1 MKDKFFQRM
10 ESLLDYLSEV
20 IKLGRKVI
28 RSVKAHDDF
37 LFFQHDLPEAEG
49 VSTFTRSG
57 DQLLWLT
64 VHQQLVPPPPPLPTA
79 LENWVKVY
87 NDPDR
92 NPEIIETR
100 SIKAEGGNESE
111 LRIVGFYDDESRFD
125 AFLQYEKSCQ
135 QWAKQAIVKKKI
147 QNLYRQLFRIK
158 ERLKYDEQLELI
170 WGQGLLL
177 WKYEEFNIEYP
188 IITQRMFV
196 EHNVEEGIIHILA
209 PDDAEPN
216 LEFDVLTDIDVPD
229 LSSVRKSFEK
239 TEYDPADSESYA
251 AILKGMAGSISP
263 DAQFFDS
270 YDDVQSIPYE
280 RPKVI
285 DCWVLFVRKRS
296 ENAII
301 KDIHSLKDKLKNR
314 EHSEIPFPSGL
325 GPFFEEPE
333 DKMPVYEGFETR
345 DEWSAF
351 LEKEILF
358 PLAANHEQIQI
369 LDRIERSSGVV
380 VQGPPGTG
388 KSHTIVNLICHFMAQ
403 GKRVLVTSQKDQA
416 LAVLHGM
423 IPDPL
428 KPLCLSVL
436 TYDTDSRKKLEI
448 AVGQIREI
456 VSNAQPAQLRK
467 QIEKIGAS
475 IDERRERITEISQR
489 IKDLA
494 GAQLRTVIIE
504 DGGSTNALLPSDL
517 AQYVRKEAPRH
528 SWLEDTP
535 PYELERK
542 VIGKKEAVS
551 IKINSL
557 SQKEMEGLQALR
569 HKLLPYLND
578 FSYYLPESANLI
590 NAEEFKQ
597 IAEDLKQ
604 SRFLT
609 KQLDNVF
616 DGLVFRQ
623 ESEEELQAAIAALR
637 KGVNAYK
644 KIEEQWQTSLLKKIR
659 NGASDIENLREAKD
673 KLLNNA
679 KEIKMLWKA
688 QDPLK
693 SVKLGDISN
702 LNKLYIFVCDAEER
716 VKKGKKPFVVFDKK
730 EKKEAL
736 KAITVND
743 RIPASEEDWSAIRS
757 NSELLLKTNEV
768 SSQWNALSK
777 RIDGPQLAHIES
789 VENAERLFEVL
800 DKFNAPFQ
808 YQEQHLPLI
817 LKTVDTIIIQAEDV
831 IRDDS
836 LTLLYKALKFKK
848 EQLCFLSSKETL
860 NDLKSYLI
868 RLQGKRRSHA
878 LVAEMMECLESLD
891 REYLQKADEKL
902 VSRWEI
908 AYQKIQKLETL
919 KDHFN
924 LFEKLVKKLSLSTPR
939 WGKRWLNEEEEIA
952 ILCPPNW
959 RKSLFHRALIAYL
972 DDISNEAQKTEE
984 LKAEQEKYERLLRRD
999 KEKLAFAKTKLGLI
1013 LNTSEPCMQSL
1024 KGWLLAVKKLG
1035 KGKGKWAWKKQKVV
1049 QMEMEQAQNAVPV
1062 WIMPLYRVSQTIPS
1076 DFCNFD
1082 IVIVD
1087 EASQCNELA
1096 FVALMRAKKV
1106 IIVGDPEQ
1114 ISPTSVGIPE
1124 EDIERLKREYLK
1136 DIPGNHRYGLTTS
1149 LYALADIA
1157 FGSQNALM
1165 LREHFRCVPEIIQF
1179 SNNLCYHGKILPLRN
1194 PPVEQRIEP
1203 PLQPVFV
1210 TAGYREGRQNINKP
1224 EARTIC
1230 EKLKELAVDPQYEGK
1245 TFGVISLVG
1254 NEQAKYIHTL
1264 IDEYLSPEEQE
1275 KHKFHV
1281 GDSYAFQGDE
1291 RHLMLL
1297 SMVVSGSDKIVLR
1310 ATVGDVFKQRFN
1322 VAASRAKD
1330 QMFLFHSV
1338 RLGVDLKNPEDLK
1351 YQLLNFFQGGVQPTT
1366 FKADLKDLFE
1376 SPLEEAVYDWLT
1388 FRGYLVTPQ
1397 VKVGEYRIDL
1407 VVEGKENRLAV
1418 ECDGDRWH
1426 PPEKWWEDRMRQRQL
1441 ERAGWKFWRVWGSSF
1456 YKDPDSAMESILP
1469 VLKELGIH
1477 PIKTEPTEEEVFE
1490 EKAEATPDLAKP
1502 TQRRSSKRSEVSKD
1516 HGEQAQQE
1524 LFGEKEDQEGK
1535 EAAEPIPS
1543 EKAKKPLAEAQWLF
1557 EEIDKRVSQIDPSS
1571 FVDPL
1576 PHMLS
1581 HLLPKNEWKCKS
1593 CGNKFQIWIGRNG
1606 PFLKCTNRKCEKTES
1621 IGLPLLNKAFE
1632 MLQIPCKECGRAM
1645 KVAWGP
1651 KGPFPGCSGYPKCRT
1666 PEPWKDLRERLK
1678 QRNVRK
1684 QLGATIK

>member
-1 MKDKFFQRM
+1 M

-28 RSVKAHDDF
+28 RGVRAHDDF
-37 LFFQHDLPEAEG
+37 LFFQHDLPQAEG
-49 VSTFTRSG
+49 VFTFTRNR

-64 VHQQLVPPPPPLPTA
+64 VHQQLVPPPPSLPA
-79 LENWVKVY
+79 ILENWVRVY
-87 NDPDR
+87 DDPERD
-92 NPEIIETR
+92 PQMIESR
-100 SIKAEGGNESE
+100 SISAGRENESE
-111 LRIVGFYDDESRFD
+111 PSIVSFYDDESRYD
-125 AFLQYEKSCQ
+125 AFLEYEKSWQ
-135 QWAKQAIVKKKI
+135 QWAKQVTVKKKI
-147 QNLYRQLFRIK
+147 QDLYRQLFHIK
-158 ERLKYDEQLELI
+158 ERVKYDEQLELI

-177 WKYEEFNIEYP
+177 WKYKEFDIEYP

-216 LEFDVLTDIDVPD
+216 LEFDALTDIDVPD
-229 LSSVRKSFEK
+229 FSNLRKFFEE

-251 AILKGMAGSISP
+251 PILKRMAGSISP

-270 YDDVQSIPYE
+270 YDDIQGLPSE
-280 RPKVI
+280 LPKVI
-285 DCWVLFVRKRS
+285 DCWMLFVRKRS

-314 EHSEIPFPSGL
+314 EHIEVHLPGGL
-325 GPFFEEPE
+325 SPFFEEPE
-333 DKMPVYEGFETR
+333 DKTPVYEGFETR

-369 LDRIERSSGVV
+369 LDRIERSNGMV

-448 AVGQIREI
+448 AVGQITEI
-456 VSNAQPAQLRK
+456 VGNAQPAHLRK
-467 QIEKIGAS
+467 QIEKLGAS

-494 GAQLRTVIIE
+494 GAQLRAVIIE
-504 DGGSTNALLPSDL
+504 DSGSTNALLPSDL
-517 AQYVRKEAPRH
+517 AKYVREEAPRH

-535 PYELERK
+535 PYEIERE
-542 VIGKKEAVS
+542 VNGKKEAVY
-551 IKINSL
+551 IKINLL
-557 SQKEMEGLQALR
+557 SQKEMKGLQALR
-569 HKLLPYLND
+569 RELLPYLND
-578 FSYYLPESANLI
+578 FSYNLPNSASLI
-590 NAEEFKQ
+590 NTGEFKQ
-597 IAEDLKQ
+597 LVEDLKKC
-604 SRFLT
+604 RVLE
-609 KQLDNVF
+609 KQLDDVF
-616 DGLVFRQ
+616 RGLVFKR
-623 ESEEELQAAIAALR
+623 ESEKDLQPAIDALR
-637 KGVNAYK
+637 KGLNAYK
-644 KIEEQWQTSLLKKIR
+644 KIEEQWQISLLKKIR
-659 NGASDIENLREAKD
+659 RRASDIENLGDAKD
-673 KLLNNA
+673 KLLNSM
-679 KEIKMLWKA
+679 KEIKALCSA
-688 QDPLK
+688 QNPLK
-693 SVKLGDISN
+693 SVELGDISD
-702 LNKLYIFVCDAEER
+702 LSKLYVFVCEAEER
-716 VKKGKKPFVVFDKK
+716 VNKGKKPFVVFDKK

-743 RIPASEEDWSAIRS
+743 RAPVSKEDWGAVRI

-768 SSQWNALSK
+768 RSQWNALAK
-777 RIDGPQLAHIES
+777 RINGPHLEAIES
-789 VENAERLFEVL
+789 IENTERFFEVV
-800 DKFNAPFQ
+800 DKFNVPFQ
-808 YQEQHLPLI
+808 YQQQHIPLI
-817 LKTVDTIIIQAEDV
+817 FETVGTIIIHAEDA
-831 IRDDS
+831 IKDDS
-836 LTLLYKALKFKK
+836 LIRLYKALESKK

-860 NDLKSYLI
+860 DGMKSYL
-868 RLQGKRRSHA
+868 RGLQSKGRSHA
-878 LVAEMMECLESLD
+878 LVAEMIECLESLD
-891 REYLQKADEKL
+891 REELQKADEGL
-902 VSRWEI
+902 IRRWEI
-908 AYQKIQKLETL
+908 TYQKIRELESL
-919 KDHFN
+919 KDHFS
-924 LFEKLVKKLSLSTPR
+924 LFKELLRKLSLSTPR
-939 WGKRWLNEEEEIA
+939 WGKRWLNEEEDIA
-952 ILCPPNW
+952 TLCPPHW
-959 RKSLFHRALIAYL
+959 RDSWYHKALVAYL
-972 DDISNEAQKTEE
+972 DDISNEAQKIEE

-999 KEKLAFAKTKLGLI
+999 KEKLALAKTELGLI
-1013 LNTSEPCMQSL
+1013 LNTSESCMQSL
-1024 KGWLLAVKKLG
+1024 KGWLYAVKKLG

-1076 DFCNFD
+1076 DFCSFD

-1136 DIPGNHRYGLTTS
+1136 DIPGSHRYGLTTS
-1149 LYALADIA
+1149 LYALADIV
-1157 FGSQNALM
+1157 FGSQNTLM

-1210 TAGYREGRQNINKP
+1210 TTGYREGRQNINKP

-1230 EKLKELAVDPQYEGK
+1230 EKLQELAADPQYEGK

-1254 NEQAKYIHTL
+1254 YHQAKYIHTL
-1264 IDEYLSPEEQE
+1264 VDEYLSPEEQE

-1291 RHLMLL
+1291 RHVMLL
-1297 SMVVSGSDKIVLR
+1297 SMVVSGSDKIALR

-1366 FKADLKDLFE
+1366 FKADPKDLFE
-1376 SPLEEAVYDWLT
+1376 SPLEEAVYNWLT
-1388 FRGYLVTPQ
+1388 VRGYLVTPQ

-1477 PIKTEPTEEEVFE
+1477 PIKTESTEEEVFE
-1490 EKAEATPDLAKP
+1490 GKAEATPDLAKP

-1524 LFGEKEDQEGK
+1524 LFEKKEDREHK
-1535 EAAEPIPS
+1535 ETVEPIPRG
-1543 EKAKKPLAEAQWLF
+1543 EAKKPPAETQWPF
-1557 EEIDKRVSQIDPSS
+1557 KEIEKRVSRIDPSS
-1571 FVDPL
+1571 LVDPL

-1581 HLLPKNEWKCKS
+1581 HLLSENEWKCKS
-1593 CGNKFQIWIGRNG
+1593 CGEKLQVWVGRNG
-1606 PFLKCTNRKCEKTES
+1606 PFLKCTNHKCNKIKS
-1621 IGLPLLNKAFE
+1621 IVLPLLNKAFE
-1632 MLQIPCKECGRAM
+1632 TLQIPCRKCGRPM
-1645 KVAWGP
+1645 KVVWDP
-1651 KGPFPGCSGYPKCRT
+1651 EGPFPACSRYPECIS
-1666 PEPWKDLRERLK
+1666 EPWKDLRERLK
-1678 QRNVRK
+1678 QKNFRK
-1684 QLGATIK
+1684 